1 MSTVTLLDSIVQPTV
16 AVSSHI
22 NKNLLSV
29 AVANT
34 ADLTNFLKINLVNPS
49 LVPVDDGTAVL
60 LKSDGSN
67 LDSFCDIEGG
77 VGCGKITSKLRPDPY
92 PAAGSDEELR
102 KRTVSGQI
110 YVPSDVFNATSKH
123 ERAFRIV
130 VMYSGTGSYLE
141 VRSNAATVADSWVD
155 LSVTVEVP
163 PTATEA
169 FIRLYNGTTVT
180 TDGVRFRHLKVEAGS
195 TNTGW
200 IAPTSNTQDSQN
212 ILSKWENE
220 SNITAEDASPA
231 QTILNGSANGSQY
244 SRLLTSKVSK
254 LTQMNTFAP
263 NVANCCEDGTVNGFQ
278 HNSAAAISPSTDWYL
293 QGSKSLKIDF
303 DASTTGY
310 CCWFNNIQASKDY
323 TFRKVVHGTK
333 GTKIRVEIGDI
344 NGDSGAWRL
353 YKSLK
358 YVLSGGN
365 DTITIPYTSITGAA
379 TMYTIIYCEDTV
391 ARTVY
396 VDSNINGPGNFPNL
410 LDANVATGTNTLKTT
425 TGFGSWEAAISSVIE
440 QAYEGT
446 NSLKVIPNGA
456 NRGMF
461 FRQIVP
467 VGGGQ
472 YSLISVLKGKS
483 GSKISISIEQADEL
497 NNQNRGPLSV
507 GELTFD
513 GTWQVI
519 KWTGTLD
526 NATTKVTPTFYAE
539 DANAYSY
546 FFGAASFHPGSEQKL
561 EPSLVWSEGQI
572 ATVIQDDTL
581 SASLTPENTNIYGV
595 TVKVKAR
602 ALINHVSQNVNTCGA
617 TLNNLTGFS
626 KVNGDETL
634 TTSGGVLTISTPG
647 TATNEGVSWHATG
660 LTVGKQYTVQINA
673 NIPDGAQVALVNQ
686 STGESAS
693 WTIVNGIGMYA
704 TRELSFTANATDN
717 ILKLQTTVT
726 HAWSINIKS
735 ITVVRD
741 TTGMQLKAFA
751 TNPTVTLDTA
761 FVNTASGS
769 NNIKRTST
777 TALTEEYAWIT
788 LGSNKDQWGWKL
800 LRELILDANFGT
812 AIQFKT
818 SSSEDAEALVQVD
831 DVQLDVTYY
840 YPESDL
846 QATIKTDHQT
856 LFVGEVALIEYLIV
870 NNGPCPATNVVA
882 TIALPASFTMQYSTL
897 VKGTYA
903 NGTWTIPTLANGETA
918 KLHILAEATAEGT
931 TTASVT
937 SSVDDPT
944 TINNSA
950 SYTFNI
956 QTITATTDS
965 NIGFWYDGGYS
976 QQYGIPYCSEI
987 VRNMRGETTDAVM
1000 DISRRDGTIPVGQDD
1015 SARKIDV
1022 TFPIIGT
1029 DYEDL
1034 RTKVKNIAGWL
1045 KTNRIGNNHPETAEL
1060 IFDDDPT
1067 HKYNVYPQGEIPAPQ
1082 EFSKVAATVSFYLP
1096 LPYAEK
1102 RWLVLSG
1109 PAGNNEGT
1117 VATYPTVT
1125 LIANAVTELKVINQ
1139 QTQQEIAIN
1148 HTFGGGEKV
1157 VIDCDKRTVYAD
1169 DVDLRSQVEFTSS
1182 FFKLWPGV
1190 FEITSV
1196 GGSISAVAYKELS
1209 Y

>member
-34 ADLTNFLKINLVNPS
+34 TDLTNFLKRSLVNPS

-67 LDSFCDIEGG
+67 LDSFCDIEGRS
-77 VGCGKITSKLRPDPY
+77 GCGKITSKLRPDPY
-92 PAAGSDEELR
+92 PAAGSDEELL

-123 ERAFRIV
+123 TRAFKIV
-130 VMYSGTGSYLE
+130 VFYKNGGTHYE
-141 VRSNAATVADSWVD
+141 VRSNAATVADTWID

-169 FIRLYNGTTVT
+169 FIRLYNGTEVT
-180 TDGVRFRHLKVEAGS
+180 TDGVRFRHLKVEQGS

-200 IAPTSNTQDSQN
+200 IAPTSNMQDSQN

-220 SNITAEDASPA
+220 SNITAEDANPA

-244 SRLLTSKVSK
+244 SRVIT
-254 LTQMNTFAP
+254 
-263 NVANCCEDGTVNGFQ
+263 AN
-278 HNSAAAISPSTDWYL
+278 
-293 QGSKSLKIDF
+293 
-303 DASTTGY
+303 
-310 CCWFNNIQASKDY
+310 
-323 TFRKVVHGTK
+323 
-333 GTKIRVEIGDI
+333 
-344 NGDSGAWRL
+344 
-353 YKSLK
+353 
-358 YVLSGGN
+358 
-365 DTITIPYTSITGAA
+365 TITLDPTPIPI
-379 TMYTIIYCEDTV
+379 
-391 ARTVY
+391 
-396 VDSNINGPGNFPNL
+396 
-410 LDANVATGTNTLKTT
+410 
-425 TGFGSWEAAISSVIE
+425 
-440 QAYEGT
+440 
-446 NSLKVIPNGA
+446 
-456 NRGMF
+456 
-461 FRQIVP
+461 
-467 VGGGQ
+467 
-472 YSLISVLKGKS
+472 
-483 GSKISISIEQADEL
+483 
-497 NNQNRGPLSV
+497 
-507 GELTFD
+507 
-513 GTWQVI
+513 
-519 KWTGTLD
+519 
-526 NATTKVTPTFYAE
+526 
-539 DANAYSY
+539 
-546 FFGAASFHPGSEQKL
+546 
-561 EPSLVWSEGQI
+561 
-572 ATVIQDDTL
+572 
-581 SASLTPENTNIYGV
+581 NTNIYGV

-726 HAWSINIKS
+726 HAWNIEIKN

-882 TIALPASFTMQYSTL
+882 TIALPASFTLQYSTL
-897 VKGTYA
+897 VNGTYA

-1182 FFKLWPGV
+1182 FFKIWPGV

>member
-16 AVSSHI
+16 AVSSHV

-34 ADLTNFLKINLVNPS
+34 TDLTNFLTAYVQDSNHNWVKNCTLS
-49 LVPVDDGTAVL
+49 LVAVDDGTAINIL
-60 LKSDGSN
+60 SSGAATGS
-67 LDSFCDIEGG
+67 FVAIEGDS
-77 VGCGKITSKLRPDPY
+77 GCAKITSRLRPDPY

-110 YVPSDVFNATSKH
+110 YVPSDVFNATEKDTNSFCITVYYKNGGTYY
-123 ERAFRIV
+123 
-130 VMYSGTGSYLE
+130 MYK
-141 VRSNAATVADSWVD
+141 SNVASVADSWVD
-155 LSVTVEVP
+155 LSLIVEIP

-169 FIRLYNGTTVT
+169 FIHLNNGTKIT
-180 TDGVRFRHLKVEAGS
+180 TNGVRFRHLKVEAGS

-231 QTILNGSANGSQY
+231 QTILNGNANGSQY
-244 SRLLTSKVSK
+244 SRLLT
-254 LTQMNTFAP
+254 
-263 NVANCCEDGTVNGFQ
+263 
-278 HNSAAAISPSTDWYL
+278 
-293 QGSKSLKIDF
+293 
-303 DASTTGY
+303 AST
-310 CCWFNNIQASKDY
+310 I
-323 TFRKVVHGTK
+323 
-333 GTKIRVEIGDI
+333 
-344 NGDSGAWRL
+344 
-353 YKSLK
+353 
-358 YVLSGGN
+358 
-365 DTITIPYTSITGAA
+365 
-379 TMYTIIYCEDTV
+379 
-391 ARTVY
+391 
-396 VDSNINGPGNFPNL
+396 
-410 LDANVATGTNTLKTT
+410 
-425 TGFGSWEAAISSVIE
+425 
-440 QAYEGT
+440 
-446 NSLKVIPNGA
+446 
-456 NRGMF
+456 
-461 FRQIVP
+461 
-467 VGGGQ
+467 
-472 YSLISVLKGKS
+472 
-483 GSKISISIEQADEL
+483 
-497 NNQNRGPLSV
+497 
-507 GELTFD
+507 
-513 GTWQVI
+513 
-519 KWTGTLD
+519 TLD
-526 NATTKVTPTFYAE
+526 PTPI
-539 DANAYSY
+539 
-546 FFGAASFHPGSEQKL
+546 P
-561 EPSLVWSEGQI
+561 V
-572 ATVIQDDTL
+572 
-581 SASLTPENTNIYGV
+581 NTNIYGV

-602 ALINHVSQNVNTCGA
+602 ALTNHVSQNINTCGA
-617 TLNNLTGFS
+617 TLNAITGFS
-626 KVNGDETL
+626 KVNGDETI
-634 TTSGGVLTISTPG
+634 TTSGGVLTITTPG
-647 TATNEGVSWHATG
+647 TTNPEGVSWHATG

-673 NIPDGAQVALVNQ
+673 DIPDGAQVALVNQ
-686 STGESAS
+686 STSESAS
-693 WTIVNGIGMYA
+693 WTIVNSSGMYA
-704 TRELSFTANATDN
+704 TRELTFTANAADN
-717 ILKLQTTVT
+717 VLKLQTTVA
-726 HAWSINIKS
+726 HAWTINIKS

-751 TNPTVTLDTA
+751 TNPTVTLDTC
-761 FVNTASGS
+761 FVNTASGA

-777 TALTEEYAWIT
+777 TALSEEYAWIT

-800 LRELILDANFGT
+800 LRELILDANFGA

-846 QATIKTDHQT
+846 QATIRTDHQT

-882 TIALPASFTMQYSTL
+882 NIVLPSSFTLQYATL
-897 VKGTYA
+897 IKGTYVD
-903 NGTWTIPTLANGETA
+903 GVWTIPTLANGETA
-918 KLHILAEATAEGT
+918 KLHILAEANAEGT

-944 TINNSA
+944 TVNNSA
-950 SYTFNI
+950 TYTFNI

-965 NIGFWYDGGYS
+965 NIGFWYNGGYS

-1000 DISRRDGTIPVGQDD
+1000 DISRRDGVIPVGQDD
-1015 SARKIDV
+1015 SSRKIDV
-1022 TFPIIGT
+1022 TFPIFGT
-1029 DYEDL
+1029 DYENL
-1034 RTKVKNIAGWL
+1034 RTNVKNIAGWL

-1096 LPYAEK
+1096 VPYAEK

-1109 PAGNNEGT
+1109 PSGNNEGT

-1125 LIANAVTELKVINQ
+1125 LIADAVTELKVVNQ
-1139 QTQQEIAIN
+1139 QTGQEIAIN

-1157 VIDCDKRTVYAD
+1157 IIDCDKRTVYAD

-1190 FEITSV
+1190 FEITAV
-1196 GGSISAVAYKELS
+1196 GGSVSAVAYKELS

>member
-1 MSTVTLLDSIVQPTV
+1 MSTVTLLDSTVQPTV
-16 AVSSHI
+16 AVSSHV

-34 ADLTNFLKINLVNPS
+34 SDLTNFLGGSRRWTLDPS
-49 LVPVDDGTAVL
+49 LVTVEDGTAVTVT
-60 LKSDGSN
+60 SNGGN
-67 LDSFCDIEGG
+67 LDSYWAVEGD
-77 VGCGKITSKLRPDPY
+77 VGCGKITSQLRPDPY

-110 YVPSDVFNATSKH
+110 YVPSDVFNATSKPG
-123 ERAFRIV
+123 RAFKIV
-130 VMYSGTGSYLE
+130 VFYKNGGTYHE
-141 VRSNAATVADSWVD
+141 VASAAATVPDSWVD

-169 FIRLYNGTTVT
+169 FIRLYNGTEVT
-180 TDGVRFRHLKVEAGS
+180 TDGVRFRHLKVESGS

-220 SNITAEDASPA
+220 SNITAEDANPT

-244 SRLLTSKVSK
+244 SRLLT
-254 LTQMNTFAP
+254 
-263 NVANCCEDGTVNGFQ
+263 AN
-278 HNSAAAISPSTDWYL
+278 
-293 QGSKSLKIDF
+293 
-303 DASTTGY
+303 
-310 CCWFNNIQASKDY
+310 
-323 TFRKVVHGTK
+323 
-333 GTKIRVEIGDI
+333 
-344 NGDSGAWRL
+344 
-353 YKSLK
+353 
-358 YVLSGGN
+358 
-365 DTITIPYTSITGAA
+365 TITLDPTPIPI
-379 TMYTIIYCEDTV
+379 
-391 ARTVY
+391 
-396 VDSNINGPGNFPNL
+396 
-410 LDANVATGTNTLKTT
+410 
-425 TGFGSWEAAISSVIE
+425 
-440 QAYEGT
+440 
-446 NSLKVIPNGA
+446 
-456 NRGMF
+456 
-461 FRQIVP
+461 
-467 VGGGQ
+467 
-472 YSLISVLKGKS
+472 
-483 GSKISISIEQADEL
+483 
-497 NNQNRGPLSV
+497 
-507 GELTFD
+507 
-513 GTWQVI
+513 
-519 KWTGTLD
+519 
-526 NATTKVTPTFYAE
+526 
-539 DANAYSY
+539 
-546 FFGAASFHPGSEQKL
+546 
-561 EPSLVWSEGQI
+561 
-572 ATVIQDDTL
+572 
-581 SASLTPENTNIYGV
+581 NTNIYGV

-602 ALINHVSQNVNTCGA
+602 ALTNHVSQNVNTCGA
-617 TLNNLTGFS
+617 TLNNITGFS
-626 KVNGDETL
+626 KVNGDETI
-634 TTSGGVLTISTPG
+634 TTSGGVLTIATPG
-647 TATNEGVSWHATG
+647 TTNPEGVSWHATG
-660 LTVGKQYTVQINA
+660 LTIGKQYTVQINA
-673 NIPDGAQVALVNQ
+673 NIPDGAQVALVNYT
-686 STGESAS
+686 TGTSVN
-693 WTIVNGIGMYA
+693 WTIVNSIGMYA
-704 TRELSFTANATDN
+704 TRALTFTANATDN
-717 ILKLQTTVT
+717 VIHLQTTT
-726 HAWSINIKS
+726 AHAWYIEIKN

-741 TTGMQLKAFA
+741 TTEMQLKAFA
-751 TNPTVTLDTA
+751 TNSFASNAPMGNPTVTLDTA

-777 TALTEEYAWIT
+777 TVLTEEYAWVT

-1096 LPYAEK
+1096 IPYAEK

-1125 LIANAVTELKVINQ
+1125 LIAEAVTELKVINQ

-1157 VIDCDKRTVYAD
+1157 IIDCDKRTVYAD